1 VGGVV
6 RLAEDRRARVP
17 FALVGVLLLL
27 GSTTFAV
34 TLSTQQAPT
43 ASDED
48 VQTAMERAE
57 ASAGA
62 AVRDATDAAAR
73 DAARNPV
80 LNPADTPA
88 GRVLNDS
95 TAFRDALRL
104 RIYHA
109 VRDRFAAVES
119 RSGDVVAAPSLP
131 PTPNASAL
139 RGAKGRV
146 HVVGV
151 RNGTALRVTVENVSI
166 TAREQRRGQSDAVGE
181 SSASGQSDTSAS
193 GQTDTSASGQ
203 RDTGSVVGENDEM
216 ITLTVETPVL
226 ALHERTE
233 RFEERL
239 NTGAIEGP
247 GLGRRLTAE
256 LYVITWARGYAQYGG
271 LPIQNVLGN
280 HHVEVATNGG
290 IVREQRAVFGRAD
303 PDAKAGTMRIAE
315 HAGHEDLAVLT
326 GGKKIPWA
334 RLALKERRK
343 LHDGGESL
351 PGYGRQPGTPRASDS
366 LSVGVNRTADAA
378 LVGLTADSAGRSD
391 TTATPPNSATRSLDT
406 VLADAYEPRV
416 RLVTATREIDAE
428 DEPAPDAP
436 GSDWHLVGSDTE
448 RHTSVRGTTAAPD
461 PTIPTD
467 AHRLDTF
474 DRVVVERHHVTR
486 EWRRGNETQTTRA
499 SWTHRTAV
507 SVAVVGDHLPAE
519 VPDRRVDPI
528 HETGGALDGP
538 NLRGV
543 PAAASDALVESQ
555 GGPDGVAE
563 AVVTG
568 GLDSRQATVAG
579 DRPPELA
586 RWVRADLVRLRNR
599 VANVSVTVRRGKVAT
614 ARANPP
620 ARLAE
625 EIRNR
630 RSALL
635 SVPPRRY
642 DGIAEVALVA
652 ARAAYLDRVV
662 ARLEVRAERT
672 ETTNG
677 KVGEA
682 LANTGAPSPESLG
695 EFLRSSRTRT
705 TPERAQLAEGPGE
718 PVTVVPDGSPA
729 VLTVVGVSREH
740 VPEVA
745 PGHTYEPMT
754 ARTTN
759 VFTVP
764 SGEIAGGVITSVA
777 GKEGHVSVGTAG
789 ERLRQANGTLRHADD
804 PEFRVHRNS
813 LRRTL
818 SDRLSLAE
826 TRARETLA
834 AQTDLSASA
843 RRRAVA
849 RGLARWNTTGRRAV
863 ALGNG
868 SLATAIADEAV
879 EAGAS
884 EGPAAPSPQAVE
896 SRLDVALSDSEF
908 QRSVAVPVGDVKPI
922 DRYAEQIV
930 RKKLTELSKR
940 GISNATALA
949 KKRWADDVLGS
960 VPAGLPV
967 APVPGY
973 WYATINVWDVQV
985 RGQYARFT
993 VRARTG
999 GPTDP
1004 DAAVAYSR
1012 DGEAVRFDTDED
1024 GTRERLGWNDPVDF
1038 EQRTAVVIAVPP
1050 NGNGVGDIDGN
1061 ADERSPGWP
1070 TPGCRAQDCLAV
1082 GNASRSRF
1090 VAERNASGSRFATG
1104 GNASRSRFD
1113 N

>member
-6 RLAEDRRARVP
+6 RLADDRRARVP

-34 TLSTQQAPT
+34 TLSTQQSPT
-43 ASDED
+43 APDED
-48 VQTAMERAE
+48 VQTAIERAE
-57 ASAGA
+57 ASAGG
-62 AVRDATDAAAR
+62 AVRAATDAAAR

-80 LNPADTPA
+80 LDPADTPA

-95 TAFRDALRL
+95 TAFRDSLRV
-104 RIYHA
+104 RIYHE

-119 RSGDVVAAPSLP
+119 RSGDVVASPSLP
-131 PTPNASAL
+131 STPNASEL
-139 RGAKGRV
+139 RRAKGRV
-146 HVVGV
+146 QLASVQ
-151 RNGTALRVTVENVSI
+151 NGTALRVTVGNVSI
-166 TAREQRRGQSDAVGE
+166 TARETGRDDA
-181 SSASGQSDTSAS
+181 SSAD
-193 GQTDTSASGQ
+193 DP
-203 RDTGSVVGENDEM
+203 VVGETEES

-239 NTGAIEGP
+239 NTGAVEGS
-247 GLGRRLTAE
+247 GLGRRLAAE

-303 PDAKAGTMRIAE
+303 PDAKAGTKRLAL
-315 HAGHEDLAVLT
+315 HAGKEDLAVLT
-326 GGKKIPWA
+326 GGKKMPWA
-334 RLALKERRK
+334 RLALQERSK
-343 LHDGGESL
+343 LYDSGKRL
-351 PGYGRQPGTPRASDS
+351 PGYDRQAGTPRASDS
-366 LSVGVNRTADAA
+366 MTVGINRTADAA
-378 LVGLTADSAGRSD
+378 LVDLIAESTEQSDTAATDSA
-391 TTATPPNSATRSLDT
+391 NRSLDAI
-406 VLADAYEPRV
+406 LADAYEPRV
-416 RLVTATREIDAE
+416 RLVTATREIEDG

-436 GSDWHLVGSDTE
+436 GSDWDLVGSETD
-448 RHTSVRGTTAAPD
+448 RSTSVRQTAQAPD

-467 AHRLDTF
+467 FHRLDTF
-474 DRVVVERHHVTR
+474 DRIVVERHRVTR
-486 EWRRGNETQTTRA
+486 EWRRGNETQTTQA
-499 SWTHRTAV
+499 SWTDRTAV
-507 SVAVVGDHLPAE
+507 GVAVVGGHLPTA
-519 VPDRRVDPI
+519 VPDQRIEPI
-528 HETGGALDGP
+528 HETGGALGGP

-543 PAAASDALVESQ
+543 PAAASGELVESQ
-555 GGPDGVAE
+555 GGPDKVTRQVVAGRLDNRQTF
-563 AVVTG
+563 VT
-568 GLDSRQATVAG
+568 G
-579 DRPPELA
+579 DRPPELDQ
-586 RWVRADLVRLRNR
+586 WVRADLVRLRNR

-625 EIRNR
+625 TLRDR
-630 RSALL
+630 REDLL

-652 ARAAYLDRVV
+652 ARAAYLDRVI
-662 ARLEVRAERT
+662 ARLEARAERT

-682 LANTGAPSPESLG
+682 LADTGAPSREGLG
-695 EFLRSSRTRT
+695 EFLRSSPTRT
-705 TPERAQLAEGPGE
+705 TPERQQLADGPGK
-718 PVTVVPDGSPA
+718 PVTIVPDGSPA
-729 VLTVVGVSREH
+729 VLTVVGVTREH

-745 PGHTYEPMT
+745 SGHTYEPMT

-764 SGEIAGGVITSVA
+764 SGEIAEGVITSVA

-789 ERLRQANGTLRHADD
+789 KRLQQANGTLRHADD
-804 PEFRVHRNS
+804 PEFRVRRNS

-818 SDRLSLAE
+818 SDRISQAE
-826 TRARETLA
+826 SRAREVLERE
-834 AQTDLSASA
+834 TDLSRSA

-849 RGLARWNTTGRRAV
+849 RGVARWNTTGERAV

-868 SLATAIADEAV
+868 SLAAAIAAEAV
-879 EAGAS
+879 EAGVT
-884 EGPAAPSPQAVE
+884 EGADAPSSQTVE
-896 SRLDVALSDSEF
+896 SSLDIALSGSEF
-908 QRSVAVPVGDVKPI
+908 QQSVAVPVGEVKPI
-922 DRYAEQIV
+922 DRYAEQIL
-930 RKKLTELSKR
+930 RKKAKEAVKR
-940 GISNATALA
+940 GVSNATELA
-949 KKRWADDVLGS
+949 KKEWADDVLGS
-960 VPAGLPV
+960 VPAGLPI

-973 WYATINVWDVQV
+973 WYATINVWDVKV

-1012 DGEAVRFDTDED
+1012 DGEAVRFDTDDD
-1024 GTRERLGWNDPVDF
+1024 GRKERLGRNDPVDF

-1050 NGNGVGDIDGN
+1050 NGNGVGDVDGN

-1070 TPGCRAQDCLAV
+1070 TPGCRAQNCLTV
-1082 GNASRSRF
+1082 GNASGGRF
-1090 VAERNASGSRFATG
+1090 VAERNASGSRVEE
-1104 GNASRSRFD
+1104 
-1113 N
+1113 

>member
-1 VGGVV
+1 M
-6 RLAEDRRARVP
+6 RLADDRRGRVP

-34 TLSTQQAPT
+34 TLSTQQTPAAP
-43 ASDED
+43 DED

-57 ASAGA
+57 ASAGG
-62 AVRDATDAAAR
+62 AVREATDAAAR

-80 LNPADTPA
+80 LDPADTPA

-109 VRDRFAAVES
+109 VRDRFTAVES
-119 RSGDVVAAPSLP
+119 RSGDVVASPSLP

-139 RGAKGRV
+139 RRAKGRV
-146 HVVGV
+146 QIAGV
-151 RNGTALRVTVENVSI
+151 QNGTALRVTVENVSI
-166 TAREQRRGQSDAVGE
+166 TAREQSRGSSTSGAGIGADE
-181 SSASGQSDTSAS
+181 STDRPE
-193 GQTDTSASGQ
+193 QTDTSGPI
-203 RDTGSVVGENDEM
+203 VGEEDET
-216 ITLTVETPVL
+216 ITLTVETPAL

-239 NTGAIEGP
+239 NTGALEGS

-303 PDAKAGTMRIAE
+303 PDAKAGTTRLAL

-326 GGKKIPWA
+326 GGSKVPSA

-343 LHDGGESL
+343 IHDGGKSL
-351 PGYGRQPGTPRASDS
+351 PGYDRAAGTPRATDS
-366 LSVGVNRTADAA
+366 ISVGVNRTADVA
-378 LVGLTADSAGRSD
+378 LVGLTTESNEQRD
-391 TTATPPNSATRSLDT
+391 TVATTTDAENRSLDT

-416 RLVTATREIDAE
+416 RLVTATREIEDG

-436 GSDWHLVGSDTE
+436 GSDWDLVGSDTE
-448 RHTSVRGTTAAPD
+448 RSTSVRQTARAPD
-461 PTIPTD
+461 PTVPD
-467 AHRLDTF
+467 GSHRLGTF

-499 SWTHRTAV
+499 SWTDRTAV
-507 SVAVVGDHLPAE
+507 GVAVVGDHLPAE
-519 VPDRRVDPI
+519 VPDQRVNPI

-543 PAAASDALVESQ
+543 PAAASDALVDSQ
-555 GGPDGVAE
+555 GGPDRVAE
-563 AVVTG
+563 RVVTG
-568 GLDSRQATVAG
+568 ELDSRQTRVAG

-625 EIRNR
+625 RIRDR
-630 RSALL
+630 RTDLL

-642 DGIAEVALVA
+642 DGIADVALVA

-662 ARLEVRAERT
+662 ARLEARAERT

-682 LANTGAPSPESLG
+682 LANTGAPARDSLG

-705 TPERAQLAEGPGE
+705 TPERQQLAEGPGT

-729 VLTVVGVSREH
+729 VLTVVGVTREH

-745 PGHTYEPMT
+745 PGHTYEPMA

-764 SGEIAGGVITSVA
+764 SGEIADGVISSVA
-777 GKEGHVSVGTAG
+777 GKQGHVSVGTAG
-789 ERLRQANGTLRHADD
+789 KRLQQANGTLRHADD

-818 SDRLSLAE
+818 SERISQAE
-826 TRARETLA
+826 TRAREVLG
-834 AQTDLSASA
+834 QETDLSASA
-843 RRRAVA
+843 RRRAVS
-849 RGLARWNTTGRRAV
+849 RGVARWNTTGERAV
-863 ALGNG
+863 ALGDG
-868 SLATAIADEAV
+868 SLATAVAAAAV
-879 EAGAS
+879 DAGAT
-884 EGPAAPSPQAVE
+884 EGPDAPSSQAVE
-896 SRLDVALSDSEF
+896 SRLEVALSAPEF
-908 QRSVAVPVGDVKPI
+908 QRAVAVPVGDVKPI
-922 DRYAEQIV
+922 DRYAEQV
-930 RKKLTELSKR
+930 ARELVKEGMKR
-940 GISNATALA
+940 GVSNATELA
-949 KKRWADDVLGS
+949 RERWTDDVLGS

-973 WYATINVWDVQV
+973 WYATINVWDVRV

-1050 NGNGVGDIDGN
+1050 NGNGVGDVDGN

-1070 TPGCRAQDCLAV
+1070 TPGCRAQNCLA
-1082 GNASRSRF
+1082 
-1090 VAERNASGSRFATG
+1090 E

-1113 N
+1113 GRGLAESALGGRGEQLF